1 MIRKI
6 NFSEIVGSIKIIPLL
21 LKSNPNHNH
30 KKMNNKIN
38 KS

>member
-1 MIRKI
+1 MIHKI

-21 LKSNPNHNH
+21 VSNPNHNN